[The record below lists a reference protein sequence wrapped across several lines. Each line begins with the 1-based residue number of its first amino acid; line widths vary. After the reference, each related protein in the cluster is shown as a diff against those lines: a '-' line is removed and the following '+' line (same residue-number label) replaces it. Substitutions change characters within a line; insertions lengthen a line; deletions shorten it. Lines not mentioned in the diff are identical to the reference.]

1 MLNSPPINILSFKLF
16 KVLKAVKNLD
26 KKLHFIDFRKIIFH
40 CYNVFI
46 TKELSQKLLFS
57 NPYIFTTQ

>member
-26 KKLHFIDFRKIIFH
+26 KKLHFIDFHISKM
-40 CYNVFI
+40 
-46 TKELSQKLLFS
+46 
-57 NPYIFTTQ
+57 